1 MLHQAVNHSIIEN
14 FWTHKYWMDVSKR
27 SISNFTAVYRV
38 LRRVSNDL
46 NILVM
51 YLKGHFH
58 VIFTFLTRKTHKLYP
73 AHIYLFPTSARSI
86 FKRNKHNCIF
96 LRCVQLTGWYTG
108 NRYMLHY
115 SCCVLHDS
123 FKYTKEFVNVKK
135 FLNK

>member
-96 LRCVQLTGWYTG
+96 WGVCSWRVGIPGTATCCIIPAV
-108 NRYMLHY
+108 
-115 SCCVLHDS
+115 SCMTVLS
-123 FKYTKEFVNVKK
+123 TLKSS
-135 FLNK
+135 